1 MKDPVIT
8 RLAAAN
14 PYPAPTASPAANAP
28 RRFTPR
34 VVLGAAVAAI
44 AISVPLAAFASDISG
59 LFDVSTQGQPVA
71 TSDTSFARVTALN
84 AALRELDFPSTMQLL
99 DEREGVSFY
108 GARRRD
114 GRFCFAVESGAGKAV
129 GCDNGSPSG
138 AVFPSAQRPIIDF
151 SRFSDGARLV
161 GFAADGVA
169 SVALFD
175 ASGMRIAS
183 APVVNNVYADVNPPA
198 GAAGVEALDAHGA
211 VIYRRSFDHA
221 P

>member
-1 MKDPVIT
+1 MKDPLIT

-14 PYPAPTASPAANAP
+14 PYPAVSASTANAP
-28 RRFTPR
+28 RRSTPR
-34 VVLGAAVAAI
+34 VVLAAAVAAT
-44 AISVPLAAFASDISG
+44 AISVPLAAFAGDLSG
-59 LFDVSTQGQPVA
+59 LFRFSTQGQPVA
-71 TSDTSFARVTALN
+71 TSETSFARVTALN
-84 AALRELDFPSTMQLL
+84 AALQELAFPPTMQLL

-114 GRFCFAVESGAGKAV
+114 GRFCFAVESGAGRAV

-138 AVFPSAQRPIIDF
+138 AAFPSAQRPIIDF
-151 SRFSDGARLV
+151 SRFSGGARLV

-169 SVALFD
+169 EVALFD
-175 ASGMRIAS
+175 ASGVRIAS
-183 APVVNNVYADVNPPA
+183 APVVDNVYADVNPPA

>member
-14 PYPAPTASPAANAP
+14 PYPAPTASPVANAP
-28 RRFTPR
+28 QRSTPR
-34 VVLGAAVAAI
+34 LVLAAAVAAT
-44 AISVPLAAFASDISG
+44 AISLPLAAFAGDISG
-59 LFDVSTQGQPVA
+59 LFGFSTQGQPVA

-84 AALRELDFPSTMQLL
+84 AALQELAFPSTLQLIE
-99 DEREGVSFY
+99 ERAGVSFY
-108 GARRRD
+108 SARRGD
-114 GRFCFAVESGAGKAV
+114 GTFCFAVESGAGRAV
-129 GCDNGSPSG
+129 GCDDGSPSG

-151 SRFSDGARLV
+151 SRFSGGARLQ

-175 ASGMRIAS
+175 AAGARIAS
-183 APVVNNVYADVNPPA
+183 APVVDNVYVDVNPPT
-198 GAAGVEALDAHGA
+198 GAAGVEALDAYGA